1 MALRSLRGPL
11 VALGILIFLVTP
23 SAIYSCGPFLESA
36 IFSFEDRPDE
46 TGGNFAAGKLGIIRP
61 GFKQDYLVVAY
72 RYLAGLKLTGEQQKA
87 AIDIWNRNVV
97 PDNTAGDDAIAR
109 WSDARNKIPS
119 LPPAPAISPYA
130 VVSKDQPY
138 FQYLNCPNDAFQ
150 NAIKTL
156 DNRTAQF
163 GLTNADLREWT
174 SGQDQVFAN
183 CGGEA
188 HAIPA
193 TLNSGNVLLRADRT
207 YQIAAAH
214 FYARD
219 FDEAVAQF
227 DAIAKDR
234 SSPWFVISSYL
245 AARALVRKANFVH
258 KENEPFDH
266 AAMSEAQ
273 RRLET
278 VVADPQAGSVHEAAV
293 KLLDFVC
300 FRTEPEKRVVELD
313 RVILQANLDTNFKQN
328 LWDYVLLL
336 SHGEQGEDPSDW
348 LQTFHGMRSNYAAA
362 SRDQAAKHAV
372 AQWQETKSLL
382 WLIAALAG
390 SDSHTASLQS
400 LLTTAGEVP
409 ISSPG
414 YLTVRYYALR
424 LMIATG
430 ESDAARRELDNLLKS
445 SDLPLASRNLLNEE
459 RLKISTSLEDFLH
472 HAPEAPVPSEVD
484 INTGEEIPRSSYE
497 GYLSDPLFNRYAA
510 EVLVKRLPLSVLIQ
524 AAESSAFP
532 KHLRREVA
540 RSAWTRSILADDLDS
555 ASKLQAVLQAV
566 LQDVDLPL
574 WKTMEPF
581 RSATNP
587 AKKHLVAV
595 FIILNNPGMKPS
607 VRESSLRTATLGEL
621 DNYRDNWWCAN
632 MNGGPNWGQ
641 SYEGYNQDFN
651 LKFVDRDPDF
661 LFPAWLT
668 DSEKSEARSQ
678 WQKLSAIGTAPNYL
692 TSEVLAF
699 AEHHPGDP
707 LVPQALHLA
716 VRSTRFGCTNIETT
730 KLSKTAFDF
739 LHEHYPQSEW
749 SAKTKYYY

>member
-46 TGGNFAAGKLGIIRP
+46 TGKNFAAGKLGIIRP

-72 RYLAGLKLTGEQQKA
+72 RYLAGLKLTDEQQKA
-87 AIDIWNRNVV
+87 AIDIWNRKVV
-97 PDNTAGDDAIAR
+97 PDNTAGDDAVAR
-109 WSDARNKIPS
+109 WSEARNKIPS

-156 DNRTAQF
+156 DDRAAQF
-163 GLTNADLREWT
+163 GLVNAELREWA

-188 HAIPA
+188 RAIPVS
-193 TLNSGNVLLRADRT
+193 LNSDNALLRADRT

-234 SSPWFVISSYL
+234 SSPWSGISSYL
-245 AARALVRKANFVH
+245 AARALVRKATLVR
-258 KENEPFDH
+258 KDTEQFDH

-273 RRLET
+273 KRLET

-313 RVILQANLDTNFKQN
+313 RVILQANVGTNFKQN
-328 LWDYVLLL
+328 FWDYVLLL

-372 AQWQETKSLL
+372 AQWQETKSLP
-382 WLIAALAG
+382 WLIAALAA
-390 SDSHTASLQS
+390 SDSHTPSLPS
-400 LLTTAGEVP
+400 LLGAAIEVP
-409 ISSPG
+409 SSSPG
-414 YLTVRYYALR
+414 YLTARYYVLR
-424 LMIATG
+424 LLIATG
-430 ESDAARRELDNLLKS
+430 QSDAARRELDDLLQS
-445 SDLPLASRNLLNEE
+445 SDLPLASRNLFNEE
-459 RLKISTSLEDFLH
+459 RLKITTSLEDFLH
-472 HAPEAPVPSEVD
+472 HAPEAPVPAEVD
-484 INTGEEIPRSSYE
+484 MNTGEEIPRSSYE

-510 EVLVKRLPLSVLIQ
+510 EVLVKRLPLAVLIQ
-524 AAESSAFP
+524 AAGAPALP
-532 KHLRREVA
+532 KHLRREIA
-540 RSAWTRSILADDLDS
+540 RSAWTRSILVDDLDS
-555 ASKLQAVLQAV
+555 ADKLQAV
-566 LQDVDLPL
+566 LQDVDPPL
-574 WKTMEPF
+574 WQSMEPF

-587 AKKHLVAV
+587 AEKHFVAV

-621 DNYRDNWWCAN
+621 DNYRDNWWCSN
-632 MNGGPNWGQ
+632 LNGGPNWGQ

-661 LFPAWLT
+661 PFPAWLK
-668 DSEKSEARSQ
+668 DSDTSEARSQ

-692 TSEVLAF
+692 TSEVLAY
-699 AEHHPGDP
+699 AEHHREDP

-730 KLSKTAFDF
+730 KLSKAAFDI

>member
-1 MALRSLRGPL
+1 VALRSLRGL
-11 VALGILIFLVTP
+11 LMAFGTLIFLVTP

-46 TGGNFAAGKLGIIRP
+46 PAENFAASKLGIIRP
-61 GFKQDYLVVAY
+61 GFRQAYLVVAY
-72 RYLAGLKLTGEQQKA
+72 RYLAGLKLTDEQQKA
-87 AIDIWNRNVV
+87 ALDIWNRNLV
-97 PDNTAGDDAIAR
+97 PENAAGDDAIAR
-109 WSDARNKIPS
+109 WSEARNKIPS

-150 NAIKTL
+150 SAIKTL
-156 DNRTAQF
+156 EVRAAQF
-163 GLTNADLREWT
+163 GLASADLREWA

-188 HAIPA
+188 HAIPVS
-193 TLNSGNVLLRADRT
+193 LNSDNALLRADRT

-234 SSPWFVISSYL
+234 SSPWSGISSYL
-245 AARALVRKANFVH
+245 AARALVRKANLVH
-258 KENEPFDH
+258 KETAQFDH
-266 AAMSEAQ
+266 AALSEAQ

-278 VVADPQAGSVHEAAV
+278 IVADPQAGSVHEAAV
-293 KLLDFVC
+293 KLLDLVR

-313 RVILQANLDTNFKQN
+313 RVILQADLGTNFKQN
-328 LWDYVLLL
+328 FWDYLLLL

-362 SRDQAAKHAV
+362 SRELAAKHAV
-372 AQWQETKSLL
+372 AQWQETKSLP

-390 SDSHTASLQS
+390 SDSHTPSLQS
-400 LLTTAGEVP
+400 LLGAAIEVP
-409 ISSPG
+409 GSSPG

-424 LMIATG
+424 LMTATG
-430 ESDAARRELDNLLKS
+430 QSDAARRELDNLLKS

-459 RLKISTSLEDFLH
+459 RLKITTSLEDFLQ

-484 INTGEEIPRSSYE
+484 MNTGEEIPRSSYE
-497 GYLSDPLFNRYAA
+497 DYPSDPLFNRYAA
-510 EVLVKRLPLSVLIQ
+510 EVLVKRLPLSVLLQ
-524 AAESSAFP
+524 AAESSALP
-532 KHLRREVA
+532 EHLRREVA
-540 RSAWTRSILADDLDS
+540 RSAWARSILVDDLDS
-555 ASKLQAVLQAV
+555 ASELQGVLQEV
-566 LQDVDLPL
+566 DVPL

-581 RSATNP
+581 RSATS
-587 AKKHLVAV
+587 ATERHLVAV
-595 FIILNNPGMKPS
+595 LIILDNPGLKPS
-607 VRESSLRTATLGEL
+607 VRESSLRRTTLGEL

-661 LFPAWLT
+661 PFPLWLT
-668 DSEKSEARSQ
+668 APERSEARSQ

-692 TSEVLAF
+692 TGEVLAY
-699 AEHHPGDP
+699 AVHHPEDP

-730 KLSKTAFDF
+730 KLSKAAFDF
-739 LHEHYPQSEW
+739 LHAHYPQSEW